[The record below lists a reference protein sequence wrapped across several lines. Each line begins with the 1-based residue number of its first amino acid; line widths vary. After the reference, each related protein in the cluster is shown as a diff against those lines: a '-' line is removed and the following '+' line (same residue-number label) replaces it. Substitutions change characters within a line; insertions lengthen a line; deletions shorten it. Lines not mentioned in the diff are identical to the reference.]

1 MNDFN
6 LWLSDFVL
14 WAKIGIEHITDWQGA
29 DHLLF
34 IVITAG
40 FYSLSDWKKSLWLSL
55 AFTLGHSITLV
66 LSTYD
71 LISLPTTLIEVLIPI
86 TILLAVV
93 LRIFET
99 TNILHTSQRYL
110 FSTIVLFGCIH
121 GMGFSNMLKSMLGKE
136 MNILNPLL
144 AFNIGLEFGQILIL
158 SFVII
163 LGHLVQNIL
172 NYSRSIWNWSI
183 IVLVGISSLYLL
195 FDRIMMVI

>member
-6 LWLSDFVL
+6 LWLSDFIL

-183 IVLVGISSLYLL
+183 IVLVGISSLYLF
-195 FDRIMMVI
+195 FDRLMMVI

>member
-29 DHLLF
+29 DHMLF

-66 LSTYD
+66 LSTYHI
-71 LISLPTTLIEVLIPI
+71 ISLPTNIIECLIPI
-86 TILLAVV
+86 TILLAVIF
-93 LRIFET
+93 RILET
-99 TNILHTSQRYL
+99 MNLLHTSQRYL
-110 FSTIVLFGCIH
+110 FASIVLFGCIH
-121 GMGFSNMLKSMLGKE
+121 GLGFSNVLKSMLGRE

-183 IVLVGISSLYLL
+183 IVIVGISSIYLIY
-195 FDRIMMVI
+195 DRLMMVI

>member
-66 LSTYD
+66 LSTYHI
-71 LISLPTTLIEVLIPI
+71 ISLPTNIIECLIPI
-86 TILLAVV
+86 TILLAVIF
-93 LRIFET
+93 RILET
-99 TNILHTSQRYL
+99 MNLLHASQRYL
-110 FSTIVLFGCIH
+110 FVTIILFGCIH
-121 GMGFSNMLKSMLGKE
+121 GLGFSNVLKSMLGRE

-183 IVLVGISSLYLL
+183 IVIVGISSIYLIY
-195 FDRIMMVI
+195 DRLMMVI

>member
-6 LWLSDFVL
+6 LWLSDFIL

-66 LSTYD
+66 LSTYH

-99 TNILHTSQRYL
+99 TNILQTSQRYL
-110 FSTIVLFGCIH
+110 FATIVLFGCIH

-136 MNILNPLL
+136 MNILNSLL

>member
-66 LSTYD
+66 LSTYH

-110 FSTIVLFGCIH
+110 FATIMLFGCIH

-136 MNILNPLL
+136 MNILNSLL

>member
-14 WAKIGIEHITDWQGA
+14 WAKIGIEHISDWQGA

-55 AFTLGHSITLV
+55 AFTLGHTITLA
-66 LSTYD
+66 LSTYN
-71 LISLPTTLIEVLIPI
+71 LISLPTLLIEVLIPI

-183 IVLVGISSLYLL
+183 IVLVGISSLYLF
-195 FDRIMMVI
+195 FDRLMMVI

>member
-136 MNILNPLL
+136 LNILNPLL

-183 IVLVGISSLYLL
+183 IVLVGISSLYLF
-195 FDRIMMVI
+195 FDRLMMVI

>member
-14 WAKIGIEHITDWQGA
+14 WAKIGIEHISDWQGA

-55 AFTLGHSITLV
+55 AFTLGHTITLA
-66 LSTYD
+66 LSTYS
-71 LISLPTTLIEVLIPI
+71 LISLPTLLIEVLIPI
-86 TILLAVV
+86 TILMAVIF
-93 LRIFET
+93 RIFET

-110 FSTIVLFGCIH
+110 FATIVFFGCIH
-121 GMGFSNMLKSMLGKE
+121 GLGFSNMLKSMLGKE

-144 AFNIGLEFGQILIL
+144 AFNIGLELGQILIL

-172 NYSRSIWNWSI
+172 NYSRNIWNWSI
-183 IVLVGISSLYLL
+183 IVLVGISSLYLF
-195 FDRIMMVI
+195 FDRLMMVI

>member
-183 IVLVGISSLYLL
+183 IVLVGISSLYLF
-195 FDRIMMVI
+195 FDRLMMVI

>member
-136 MNILNPLL
+136 LNILNPLL